1 MTAVD
6 LRALVELRVLDA
18 AARVLPIGM
27 CIVEA
32 GTDRVLFANAQLWQ
46 QLGVDPLLPAS
57 LANYGAFPF
66 YTADGALIPAD
77 ERPVMRA
84 MRGETVVAERVYT
97 QRDGGHHV
105 LEVSATPVRDGG
117 GTVVAAVTTYRDVT
131 DSVRASRAAQYLA
144 DASAR
149 LEQFDPTTSLQAI
162 LDLAVPA
169 LADAV
174 FIHLT
179 TGGAPMLAAGAHVDP
194 EMRRMIQARIGQS
207 EPLSDN
213 TGVSRVLAGGP
224 PELVRVDDRVLADAA
239 RDPEHLAELRARGYR
254 DAVVAPLAGRDGVL
268 GAVTFSLI
276 RPGRS
281 YDAAD
286 LAMLGE
292 LARRT
297 GSALENY
304 RLFLAEQEARHRAE
318 QARDRTRRLQEL
330 TARLSGALDAAEV
343 AQIMVSAGA
352 SALGAA
358 AGYAWLLRRDGV
370 LERVAAE
377 HRESRT
383 PETFRDLSLD
393 EDIPLCDV
401 VKTARPMLFES
412 LAALQLGYPTAA
424 SSDTTSYR
432 AWAVIPFVAG
442 GVGIGGVSFSF
453 AKERTFSEDD
463 RELLL
468 AMTGQA
474 ALALERCS
482 LLDAERRARAQA
494 ETAQL
499 RERQLHVAAANLSR
513 AATVAEVGTVIA
525 HAASEVCGA
534 YAALAALRKGDV
546 MHVVGSSGARNPAL
560 LARVAT
566 VPVGAALP
574 LAECVR
580 IGELVWASSPA
591 ESLKRW
597 PAIAE
602 SMRETGIRA
611 CGAVPFSFEGHTVGA
626 IGFACD
632 EERLLSAADREQLVA
647 LAQLAAQAFERA
659 RLYEQLQ
666 TREEQLRTALSGA
679 RAGTWTVDLRTMNV
693 VRDASYTALLGL
705 PADTVEPMFANI
717 YPDDIARVRDA
728 WERAVREDAPFE
740 PEARYRRGDGRYV
753 WIRTHGRVLR
763 DAAGA
768 PTVMGGIVFDI
779 DEAKQAQL
787 RAEAERRINE
797 TLYQISGQFARE
809 LDADKLVQ
817 MIVDETARLIGA
829 ETGAFY
835 DDSGTALAT
844 TGEPPEHASES
855 RIVMPVVAAGKKL
868 GTAVFTH
875 HAPERFTEQHEKL
888 AMSVATQAATALE
901 NARLYQTVRSQND
914 ELETAIDRVR
924 DADRRKDEF
933 LAMLGHELRNPLA
946 PITTALELMDLKSVG
961 SALGKE
967 REVIRRQVEHLS
979 RLVDDLLDISRITGG
994 KVALAKQ
1001 VVELST
1007 VIAKAVEMASP
1018 LLEKRA
1024 HPLVVDVP
1032 RDGMPVMADPIRLAQ
1047 VFQNLLT
1054 NAAKY
1059 SEPSSEIAVR
1069 ARRTGGL
1076 LIVQIVDHGMGIPP
1090 ELLPNLFDMF
1100 VQGARA
1106 IDRSEGGL
1114 GLGLT
1119 IAKSL
1124 CELHGG
1130 TLDASSLGP
1139 GQGSTFTVRL
1149 PASPLPVAHSNRPT
1163 EKMPKLLRSTRVLV
1177 VDDNVDSA
1185 LMLDA
1190 YLRELGHEPHIAHDG
1205 PGALEALERFVPDV
1219 AVLDIGLPVMDGY
1232 ELARRLRERLGDQ
1245 KLRLIAMTGYGQE
1258 SDKQRAAEAGFDH
1271 HLVKPIALDALTTL
1285 LRDG

>member
-1 MTAVD
+1 VTAVD
-6 LRALVELRVLDA
+6 FRALVDDGPDVVAVFDRDHRYVYVSRAIEALFAVSVEDLLGKRNDDIVAPDARALWSEAIDHVLRTGETRVIERMVETIHGPKRISARLIRLSSEHVCSVARDITDTHAARVLDA
-18 AARVLPIGM
+18 AVRALPIG
-27 CIVEA
+27 IAIAEA
-32 GTDRVLFANAQLWQ
+32 PSGRVVFANAQLWRQ
-46 QLGVDPLLPAS
+46 FGVEPQTIRSVDDYERFPL
-57 LANYGAFPF
+57 F
-66 YTADGALIPAD
+66 TRDGAPIANAD
-77 ERPVMRA
+77 RPLARA
-84 MRGETVVAERVYT
+84 LRGEAIIGERVYLR
-97 QRDGGHHV
+97 QRV
-105 LEVSATPVRDGG
+105 IEMSASPVCDAAGA
-117 GTVVAAVTTYRDVT
+117 VIAAVTTYQDIT
-131 DSVRASRAAQYLA
+131 
-144 DASAR
+144 
-149 LEQFDPTTSLQAI
+149 E
-162 LDLAVPA
+162 AV
-169 LADAV
+169 
-174 FIHLT
+174 
-179 TGGAPMLAAGAHVDP
+179 
-194 EMRRMIQARIGQS
+194 
-207 EPLSDN
+207 
-213 TGVSRVLAGGP
+213 
-224 PELVRVDDRVLADAA
+224 
-239 RDPEHLAELRARGYR
+239 
-254 DAVVAPLAGRDGVL
+254 
-268 GAVTFSLI
+268 
-276 RPGRS
+276 
-281 YDAAD
+281 
-286 LAMLGE
+286 
-292 LARRT
+292 
-297 GSALENY
+297 
-304 RLFLAEQEARHRAE
+304 RAE

-330 TARLSGALDAAEV
+330 TARLSGALEAAEV

-358 AGYAWLLRRDGV
+358 GGYAWLLRRDGV
-370 LERVAAE
+370 LERVAADRVS
-377 HRESRT
+377 HAPES
-383 PETFRDLSLD
+383 FRDLSLD
-393 EDIPLCDV
+393 EHVPLCDV
-401 VKTARPMLFES
+401 VKTARPLLFES
-412 LAALQLGYPTAA
+412 LAALRLGYPDVPEPA
-424 SSDTTSYR
+424 SSR
-432 AWAVIPFVAG
+432 AWAVIPFVAN

-453 AKERTFSEDD
+453 AHERAFSEDD

-474 ALALERCS
+474 SLALERCN

-494 ETAQL
+494 EAAQL

-513 AATVAEVGTVIA
+513 AATVADVGGVIA
-525 HAASEVCGA
+525 QAASEVCGA
-534 YAALAALRKGDV
+534 YAALAALREDDV
-546 MHVVGSSGARNPAL
+546 MHVVGASGARNPAL
-560 LARVAT
+560 LARMAT
-566 VPVGAALP
+566 VPLAAALP

-597 PAIAE
+597 PAIADM
-602 SMRETGIRA
+602 MRETGIRA
-611 CGAVPFSFEGHTVGA
+611 CGAVPFSFEGRTVGA

-647 LAQLAAQAFERA
+647 LGQLAAQAFERA

-666 TREEQLRTALSGA
+666 AREDQLRTALSGA
-679 RAGTWTVDLRTMNV
+679 RAGTWTVDLRTMRAS
-693 VRDASYTALLGL
+693 RDSSFTALLGV
-705 PADTVEPMFANI
+705 PDTDEANAFA
-717 YPDDIARVRDA
+717 YVHPDDLARVRDA
-728 WERAVREDAPFE
+728 WDRAVRDDVPFD
-740 PEARYRRGDGRYV
+740 PELRYRRSDGRYV
-753 WIRTHGRVLR
+753 WVRTHGRIVR
-763 DAAGA
+763 DPAGA
-768 PTVMGGIVFDI
+768 PTVLAGIVFDI
-779 DEAKQAQL
+779 DEAKQAEL

-844 TGEPPEHASES
+844 TGEPPEHDSES
-855 RIVMPVVAAGKKL
+855 RIVMPVVAGGKKL

-946 PITTALELMDLKSVG
+946 PITTALELMDLKSAG
-961 SALGKE
+961 SLLGKE

-994 KVALAKQ
+994 KVSLAKQ

-1032 RDGMPVMADPIRLAQ
+1032 RDGLPVMADPTRLAQ

-1059 SEPSSEIAVR
+1059 SEPHSEIVVR
-1069 ARRTGGL
+1069 ARRSGGL
-1076 LIVQIVDHGMGIPP
+1076 LIVEFVDHGMGIPP

-1139 GQGSTFTVRL
+1139 GKGSTFTIRL
-1149 PASPLPVAHSNRPT
+1149 PASPLPVAHANRPT
-1163 EKMPKLLRSTRVLV
+1163 ERMPKLMRSTRVLV
-1177 VDDNVDSA
+1177 VDDNIDSA
-1185 LMLDA
+1185 MMLDA
-1190 YLRELGHEPHIAHDG
+1190 YLRELGLEPHIAHDG
-1205 PGALEALERFVPDV
+1205 PGALEAVEEFVPDV

-1232 ELARRLRERLGDQ
+1232 ELARRLRERLGAQ

-1258 SDKQRAAEAGFDH
+1258 SDKQRAADAGFDH
-1271 HLVKPIALDALTTL
+1271 HLVKPIALEALTTL
-1285 LRDG
+1285 LRNS